1 MSSLKH
7 RLAVVWLQHEGF
19 YVVQGNMYQSHHF
32 KDRIRLC
39 QESQRYLGA
48 YSIAAGGEELRQ
60 KPRSLNAGSIK
71 GAPSK
76 LELKPK
82 SYPLALH

>member
-1 MSSLKH
+1 
-7 RLAVVWLQHEGF
+7 
-19 YVVQGNMYQSHHF
+19 MYQSHHF

-39 QESQRYLGA
+39 QSQRYLGA